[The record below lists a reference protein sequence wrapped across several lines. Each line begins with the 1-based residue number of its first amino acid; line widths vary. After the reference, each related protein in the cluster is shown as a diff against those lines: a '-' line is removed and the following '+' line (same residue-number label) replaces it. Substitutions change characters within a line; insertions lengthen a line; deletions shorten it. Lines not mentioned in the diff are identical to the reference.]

1 MNIMKRIT
9 KRYKERDYTVRVRAG
24 YLFNFLLVAGL
35 VTGTL
40 ATYTII
46 TRSVFDTLDYLAV
59 TIIASLCLLLI
70 YKGYYTFTA
79 HFFGYIAFAAI
90 MYAVF
95 ENLDGTRL
103 GSSTAYFPGLLVF
116 FLMFTNRFVT
126 AIMAVLMA
134 GSQIFYYKLVTDG
147 GVELS
152 AGILT
157 DNIGALI
164 LTFVIANMIDVTL
177 RKALKKSQYET
188 QNSHSRHK
196 TTLNLIH
203 LLNDQVKK
211 LSESTDI
218 MYTASHT
225 FSHNAQEQASFVEEV
240 SATVEQVSGFVEN
253 VQGSV
258 GVQVNSMESL
268 MQTMEST
275 PPPVGV
281 GPAIPAEGQMHVA
294 LESFPVQMILAKV
307 RGAILAGTQNPNM
320 GPVLMMGLMTQI
332 PTDLAQSGATL
343 SLSDT
348 GVSNAIYTLT
358 AQGTGQMA
366 PSSPAQIQGTL
377 RLVFTG
383 LDALLAALQAETQAG
398 GIQAAM
404 ASGALVQS
412 LQQAQALGD
421 KAADKDAYTFAF
433 ALGPDG
439 QMTLN
444 GKPFPPAPVSLRAPQ
459 APAPGAQVGPVE

>member
-1 MNIMKRIT
+1 
-9 KRYKERDYTVRVRAG
+9 
-24 YLFNFLLVAGL
+24 
-35 VTGTL
+35 
-40 ATYTII
+40 
-46 TRSVFDTLDYLAV
+46 
-59 TIIASLCLLLI
+59 
-70 YKGYYTFTA
+70 
-79 HFFGYIAFAAI
+79 
-90 MYAVF
+90 
-95 ENLDGTRL
+95 
-103 GSSTAYFPGLLVF
+103 
-116 FLMFTNRFVT
+116 
-126 AIMAVLMA
+126 
-134 GSQIFYYKLVTDG
+134 
-147 GVELS
+147 
-152 AGILT
+152 
-157 DNIGALI
+157 
-164 LTFVIANMIDVTL
+164 
-177 RKALKKSQYET
+177 
-188 QNSHSRHK
+188 
-196 TTLNLIH
+196 
-203 LLNDQVKK
+203 
-211 LSESTDI
+211 
-218 MYTASHT
+218 
-225 FSHNAQEQASFVEEV
+225 
-240 SATVEQVSGFVEN
+240 
-253 VQGSV
+253 
-258 GVQVNSMESL
+258 
-268 MQTMEST
+268 
-275 PPPVGV
+275 
-281 GPAIPAEGQMHVA
+281 MHVA